1 MAQEHTVSFKVFLQ
15 SGGVNEVRRFGID
28 RDVVSSCTYLR
39 EKLRAVFPSL
49 HGRDFTVAWRDS
61 DGDEIV
67 ISSDEELMI
76 ALSEL
81 QTEVRKLYVTVRDGP
96 AQQHDEGQH
105 QLHVGVKCDGCEKQ
119 VEGFRYKCIQ
129 CPDFDLCATCESKG
143 LHSDHCMIRLP
154 VPISWRH
161 HFGKRLAHH
170 LAKASHRSGSCSGW
184 ESKAG
189 HGPCRH
195 GSWKHHGG
203 KHNGEPNWLE
213 TLATYLSEWTNLP
226 GEEDPQTKKDT
237 AGPSSS
243 KEQESE
249 EQMEDVHVQYLRN
262 IGQTVAKVLDPLG
275 IDVDI
280 EVRSKNKDDKR
291 GNAPKECNNKDG
303 KNGSEEEHTSAMEVD
318 DKHNN
323 EANAAT
329 SERAS
334 PDAEGWTVVNDTT
347 ANCVVNDTT
356 ANQSNVT
363 PNPSAIAAKV
373 PGPET
378 GAVPKQLATA
388 TVPVVPPF
396 SNNSLY
402 PNAYAL
408 PHHGPLQPVPA
419 SFFPNPLPMPFAA
432 ATVPNPFPQQEFIH
446 HPPMK
451 PYIADAVNKM
461 MSMGFSNDGGWLTQ
475 LLVSKDGDIDKA
487 LDVLQPVKKP

>member
-1 MAQEHTVSFKVFLQ
+1 
-15 SGGVNEVRRFGID
+15 
-28 RDVVSSCTYLR
+28 
-39 EKLRAVFPSL
+39 
-49 HGRDFTVAWRDS
+49 
-61 DGDEIV
+61 
-67 ISSDEELMI
+67 
-76 ALSEL
+76 
-81 QTEVRKLYVTVRDGP
+81 
-96 AQQHDEGQH
+96 
-105 QLHVGVKCDGCEKQ
+105 
-119 VEGFRYKCIQ
+119 
-129 CPDFDLCATCESKG
+129 
-143 LHSDHCMIRLP
+143 MIRLP

-451 PYIADAVNKM
+451 PHIADAVNKM